1 MEFYIYS
8 FEISKGGKA
17 LFNKTT
23 GNKNI
28 DDANHIMN
36 DILKSDLRILLK
48 YKNEDYIALCLS
60 KTNHE
65 NVFTWI
71 LCTEK
76 DLTAYNG
83 HEKHLIKSYPGCYII
98 FDNRKDVG
106 QFCVEKSST
115 CTAKPDDIAK
125 GLNSTFKDKLGEYGL
140 DIIIKK
146 KRLAKTF
153 KEIILDRIYIKKDPV
168 KRVVFDFPNM
178 ENMESVDTPSKEF
191 REKLKA
197 LSSIIGVKNSR
208 KGKLEMIGDDGNPVD
223 LDDEKTKDFDQL
235 IYLCYNN
242 SYKLTYYFVKSGR
255 ICTKDTKVYAIY
267 EIDEA
272 ELMDFENNQTA
283 ICDGEKFRLI
293 EHLNQIR
300 RDIGDYKNENIG
312 Q

>member
-8 FEISKGGKA
+8 FEISKGSKA

-28 DDANHIMN
+28 DDANQIMKN
-36 DILKSDLRILLK
+36 ILKSDLRILLK
-48 YKNEDYIALCLS
+48 YKNENYIAQCLS

-65 NVFTWI
+65 NVFTWT
-71 LCTEK
+71 LCSEK

-83 HEKHLIKSYPGCYII
+83 HEKRFVKSYPGCYII
-98 FDNRKDVG
+98 FDNREDVC
-106 QFCVEKSST
+106 QFCIEKSST
-115 CTAKPDDIAK
+115 CTAKPDDIVK

-146 KRLAKTF
+146 KTLAKTF

-168 KRVVFDFPNM
+168 KRVVFEFPNM
-178 ENMESVDTPSKEF
+178 DNVKGVDTPSKEF
-191 REKLKA
+191 REKLKG
-197 LSSIIGVKNSR
+197 LSSIVGVKKSL
-208 KGKLEMIGDDGNPVD
+208 KGKLDIIGDEGNPVV
-223 LDDEKTKDFDQL
+223 LDDEQVKDFDQL

-242 SYKLTYYFVKSGR
+242 SYKLTYYFVKSRR

-283 ICDGEKFRLI
+283 ICDGENFRLI
-293 EHLNQIR
+293 AHLNQIR
-300 RDIGDYKNENIG
+300 RDIGDYTDESIA

>member
-83 HEKHLIKSYPGCYII
+83 HEKRFVKSYPGSYII

-197 LSSIIGVKNSR
+197 LSSMIGVKNSR

-272 ELMDFENNQTA
+272 ELMDFENKQTS
-283 ICDGEKFRLI
+283 ICNGEKFRLI

-300 RDIGDYKNENIG
+300 RDIGDYNDESIA

>member
-83 HEKHLIKSYPGCYII
+83 HEKRLVKSYPGCYII